1 MIAART
7 RVWSRIRVN
16 AQVRAT
22 ARASAG
28 ATVRV
33 RVGVRVRVRVRA
45 TARVRVEVRVRLAP
59 QRGGD
64 LPRSSRSGTRVPIHK
79 GVRGQGQGEDDGTSH
94 EGFTR
99 ARVSTHK
106 GLG

>member
-33 RVGVRVRVRVRA
+33 RVGVRVRVRA

-94 EGFTR
+94 EG
-99 ARVSTHK
+99 
-106 GLG
+106 